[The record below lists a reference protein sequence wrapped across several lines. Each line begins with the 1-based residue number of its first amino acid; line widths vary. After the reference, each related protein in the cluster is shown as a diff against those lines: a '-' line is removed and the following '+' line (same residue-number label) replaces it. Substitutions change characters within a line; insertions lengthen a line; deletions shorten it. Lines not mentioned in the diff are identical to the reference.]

1 MTVAPNQSDLLPVRL
16 DRLLGPTTP
25 PRWGATPLARKR
37 RAMHLHRALEA
48 ELGIEHP
55 TLAQRVLLASLVTL
69 TLRSAEVRDAVYR
82 GEQVDRDE
90 VIKLSSE
97 ARRLTKLLGLDAK
110 PEREEAA
117 R

>member
-1 MTVAPNQSDLLPVRL
+1 MSLTPARTDLPFRL
-16 DRLLGPTTP
+16 DRFLGEPS
-25 PRWGATPLARKR
+25 PRQWRQTPLARKR
-37 RAMHLHRALEA
+37 RALHLQRALEA
-48 ELGIEHP
+48 ELDIEVP

-97 ARRLTKLLGLDAK
+97 ARRLAKLLGLDAK